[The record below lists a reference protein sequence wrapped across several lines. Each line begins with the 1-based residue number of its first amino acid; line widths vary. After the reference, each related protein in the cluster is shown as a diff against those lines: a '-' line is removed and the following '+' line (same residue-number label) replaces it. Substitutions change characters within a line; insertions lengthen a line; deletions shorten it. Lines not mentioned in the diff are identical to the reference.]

1 MKSTNSKTMRAFSL
15 PTLFLLIFS
24 FGISSY
30 AQENISIDKVIAVVG
45 NERILLS
52 DVEQELLR
60 IKMQGSANANIDRC
74 QLLEQLLIQKLLI
87 TQAKID
93 SIQVNEGSVESE
105 VDRRLKYFINQIGSE
120 KALEN
125 YFNKPIF
132 EIKDDLREIIREQ
145 QLTQQMQRKIVDKVK
160 ITPSDVK
167 AFYKKI
173 PTDSLPELPLQYEL
187 QQIAIYPPDADKA
200 KLEAKEKLLEIRN
213 RVLNGERF
221 ATLAALYSE
230 DRASAIKGG
239 ELGFRSREELVKAF
253 ADAAFNLKEGQI
265 SQVVETE
272 YGLHI
277 IQMIEKRN
285 DQVNVR
291 HILLKPQFTSDL
303 LTKAIQKLDSI
314 ANLIRLDS
322 ITFENAVLRFSEDKK
337 SNLNKGLMINPF
349 TNTSLFEKEQLQ
361 PSDFY
366 AIKDLK
372 EGEFSAPFESR
383 DEHANIVF
391 KIIKVK
397 RIVPAHKAN
406 LKDDYDKIQ
415 ELAKSSKENEI
426 LRDWVSKKIKSFY
439 IRIDEDFHNCDFQS
453 KGWIK

>member
-1 MKSTNSKTMRAFSL
+1 MKAL
-15 PTLFLLIFS
+15 QFLSFISIFVTI
-24 FGISSY
+24 GY
-30 AQENISIDKVIAVVG
+30 TAKPQDAKVIDKVIAVVG
-45 NERILLS
+45 NERVLLS

-60 IKMQGSANANIDRC
+60 IKMQGSPDENINRC
-74 QLLEQLLIQKLLI
+74 QLFEQLLIQKLLI

-93 SIQVNEGSVESE
+93 SLTTNESSVEME
-105 VDRRLKYFINQIGSE
+105 LDRRLKYFINQIGSE

-125 YFNKPIF
+125 YFKKPIF
-132 EIKDDLREIIREQ
+132 EIKDDLRQIIRDQ
-145 QLTQQMQRKIVDKVK
+145 QLTQQMRQKIVDKVK
-160 ITPSDVK
+160 ITPSEVK
-167 AFYKKI
+167 SYYKKI
-173 PTDSLPELPLQYEL
+173 PADSLPEIPLQYEL
-187 QQIAIYPPDADKA
+187 QQIMIFPPAAEKA
-200 KLEAKEKLLEIRN
+200 KLEAKERLLNIRN
-213 RVLNGERF
+213 RILNGERF
-221 ATLAALYSE
+221 STLAALYSE

-272 YGLHI
+272 YGFHI
-277 IQMIEKRN
+277 IQMIERRN

-291 HILLKPQFTSDL
+291 HILLKPQFSSDL
-303 LTKAIQKLDSI
+303 LAKAIEKLDSI
-314 ANLIRLDS
+314 ATLIKADS
-322 ITFENAVLRFSEDKK
+322 ITFDDATFKFSEDKK
-337 SNLNKGLMINPF
+337 SNLNKGLMINPY
-349 TNTSLFEKEQLQ
+349 TGTSLFEKEHLQ

-372 EGEFSAPFESR
+372 PGEFSVPFESR
-383 DEHANIVF
+383 DEHANVVF

-415 ELAKSSKENEI
+415 SMAKADKENEI
-426 LRDWVSKKIKSFY
+426 LREWLAKKIKSVF
-439 IRIDEDFHNCDFQS
+439 IRIDEDFRNCEFET

>member
-1 MKSTNSKTMRAFSL
+1 MRAFSL
-15 PTLFLLIFS
+15 PALILLFFLFS
-24 FGISSY
+24 YSSH
-30 AQENISIDKVIAVVG
+30 AQENLSIDKVIAVVG

-60 IKMQGSANANIDRC
+60 IKMQGTTNADIDRC

-93 SIQVNEGSVESE
+93 SIEVNEGSVENE

-173 PTDSLPELPLQYEL
+173 PSDSLPDIPMQYEL
-187 QQIAIYPPDADKA
+187 QQIVIYPPDAEKA
-200 KLEAKEKLLEIRN
+200 KLEAKEKLLDIRN
-213 RVLNGERF
+213 RILNGERF

-277 IQMIEKRN
+277 IQLIEKRN

-291 HILLKPQFTSDL
+291 HILLKPQFTTEL
-303 LTKAIQKLDSI
+303 LSKAVQKLDSI
-314 ANLIRLDS
+314 ATSIRNDS
-322 ITFENAVLRFSEDKK
+322 ITFENAALRYSEDKK

-349 TNTSLFEKEQLQ
+349 TNTSLFEKEHLQ

-372 EGEFSAPFESR
+372 EGEYSTPFESR

-415 ELAKSSKENEI
+415 EMAKLSTENEI
-426 LRDWVSKKIKSFY
+426 LSEWVSRKIKSFY
-439 IRIDEDFHNCDFQS
+439 IRIDNDFHGCNFQS

>member
-1 MKSTNSKTMRAFSL
+1 MKFTNSTTMRAFSL
-15 PTLFLLIFS
+15 LTFFLFYSL
-24 FGISSY
+24 GISSY

-52 DVEQELLR
+52 DIEQELLR
-60 IKMQGSANANIDRC
+60 IKMQGSANTNINRC
-74 QLLEQLLIQKLLI
+74 ELLEQFLIQKLLI

-93 SIQVNEGSVESE
+93 SIEVNEGSIEAE

-145 QLTQQMQRKIVDKVK
+145 QLTQQMQRNIIDKVN

-173 PTDSLPELPLQYEL
+173 PTDSLPELPMQYEL
-187 QQIAIYPPDADKA
+187 QQIVIYPPDTEKA

-277 IQMIEKRN
+277 IQLIEKRN

-303 LTKAIQKLDSI
+303 LSKAVQKLDSI
-314 ANLIRLDS
+314 ANLIRTDS
-322 ITFENAVLRFSEDKK
+322 ISFDNAVLRFSEDKK
-337 SNLNKGLMINPF
+337 SNLNKGLMLNPF

-372 EGEFSAPFESR
+372 EGEFSSPFESR

-391 KIIKVK
+391 KIIRVK
-397 RIVPAHKAN
+397 RIIPAHKAN
-406 LKDDYDKIQ
+406 LKDDYDIIQ
-415 ELAKSSKENEI
+415 QLAKSNKENEI
-426 LRDWVSKKIKSFY
+426 LGDWVSKKIKSFY
-439 IRIDEDFHNCDFQS
+439 IRIDEEFHSCNFHSQ
-453 KGWIK
+453 GWIK

>member
-1 MKSTNSKTMRAFSL
+1 MRAFSL

-24 FGISSY
+24 FSFSSH

-60 IKMQGSANANIDRC
+60 IKMQGSTNANIDRC
-74 QLLEQLLIQKLLI
+74 QILEQLLIQKLLI

-93 SIQVNEGSVESE
+93 SIKVNEGSVENE

-173 PTDSLPELPLQYEL
+173 PSDSLPDIPMQYEL
-187 QQIAIYPPDADKA
+187 QQIVIYPPDAEKA
-200 KLEAKEKLLEIRN
+200 KLEAKEKLLDIRN
-213 RVLNGERF
+213 RILNGERF

-277 IQMIEKRN
+277 IQMIERRN

-291 HILLKPQFTSDL
+291 HILLKPQFTTDMLS
-303 LTKAIQKLDSI
+303 KAVQKLDSI
-314 ANLIRLDS
+314 ATLIRNDS
-322 ITFENAVLRFSEDKK
+322 ITFENAALRYSEDKK

-349 TNTSLFEKEQLQ
+349 TNTSLFEKEHLQ

-397 RIVPAHKAN
+397 RIVPAHKTN

-415 ELAKSSKENEI
+415 EMAKSSKENEI
-426 LRDWVSKKIKSFY
+426 LSEWVSRKIKSFY
-439 IRIDEDFHNCDFQS
+439 IRIDNDFHGCNFQS

>member
-1 MKSTNSKTMRAFSL
+1 MRAFIL

-24 FGISSY
+24 FSTNSY
-30 AQENISIDKVIAVVG
+30 AQESISIDKVIAVVG

-60 IKMQGSANANIDRC
+60 IKMQGSTNTNIDRC

-93 SIQVNEGSVESE
+93 SIQVNDGSVESE
-105 VDRRLKYFINQIGSE
+105 VDRRLKYFISQIGSE

-187 QQIAIYPPDADKA
+187 QQIVIYPPDADKA

-277 IQMIEKRN
+277 IQMIENRN
-285 DQVNVR
+285 NQVNVR

-303 LTKAIQKLDSI
+303 LSKAVQKLDSI
-314 ANLIRLDS
+314 ANLIRSDS
-322 ITFENAVLRFSEDKK
+322 ITFENAVLRYSEDKK

-361 PSDFY
+361 PSDYY

-415 ELAKSSKENEI
+415 EMAKSSKENEI

-439 IRIDEDFHNCDFQS
+439 IKIDEDFQNCDFQS

>member
-1 MKSTNSKTMRAFSL
+1 MRAFIL
-15 PTLFLLIFS
+15 PTLFLLFFS
-24 FGISSY
+24 FSTNSY
-30 AQENISIDKVIAVVG
+30 AQESISIDKVIAVVG

-60 IKMQGSANANIDRC
+60 IKMQGSTNTNIDRC

-93 SIQVNEGSVESE
+93 SIQVNDGSVESE
-105 VDRRLKYFINQIGSE
+105 VDRRLKYFISQIGSE

-187 QQIAIYPPDADKA
+187 QQIVIYPPDADKA

-277 IQMIEKRN
+277 IQMIENRN
-285 DQVNVR
+285 NQVNVR

-303 LTKAIQKLDSI
+303 LSKAVQKLDSI
-314 ANLIRLDS
+314 ANLIRSDS
-322 ITFENAVLRFSEDKK
+322 ITFENAVLRYSEDKK

-361 PSDFY
+361 PSDYY

-415 ELAKSSKENEI
+415 EMAKSSKENEI

-439 IRIDEDFHNCDFQS
+439 IKIDEDFQNCDFQS

>member
-1 MKSTNSKTMRAFSL
+1 MKVFRLIS
-15 PTLFLLIFS
+15 FLVFTAVAVVPVKS
-24 FGISSY
+24 
-30 AQENISIDKVIAVVG
+30 QESIAIDKVVAVIG

-60 IKMQGSANANIDRC
+60 IKMQGNTKAVITRC
-74 QLLEQLLIQKLLI
+74 NVLEQLMIQKLLI

-93 SIQVNEGSVESE
+93 SLNTNENSVEIE

-145 QLTQQMQRKIVDKVK
+145 QLTQQMRQKIVDKVK

-167 AFYKKI
+167 SFFKKI
-173 PTDSLPELPLQYEL
+173 PADSLPMVPLQYEL
-187 QQIAIYPPDADKA
+187 QQIVIYPPAADKA
-200 KLEAKEKLLEIRN
+200 KLEARERLLEIRN
-213 RVLNGERF
+213 RILNGERF

-239 ELGFRSREELVKAF
+239 ELGFRSREELVKSF
-253 ADAAFNLKEGQI
+253 ADAAFNLKEGQV

-272 YGLHI
+272 YGFHI
-277 IQMIEKRN
+277 IQLIEARK

-291 HILLKPQFTSDL
+291 HILLKPRFTNDL
-303 LTKAIQKLDSI
+303 LAKAIEKLDSI
-314 ANLIRLDS
+314 ANKIKADS
-322 ITFENAVLRFSEDKK
+322 ITFDEAVMRFSEDKK
-337 SNLNKGLMINPF
+337 TNLNKGLMVNPQ
-349 TNTSLFEKEQLQ
+349 TNSSLFEKELLQ

-372 EGEFSAPFESR
+372 EGEFSAPIESR
-383 DEHANIVF
+383 DEHANVVF

-415 ELAKSSKENEI
+415 AMAKASRENEI
-426 LRDWVSKKIKSFY
+426 LRDWLNKKIKTVY
-439 IRIDEDFHNCDFQS
+439 IRIDKEFHNCDFET